1 MDLVGPCRV
10 GTANI
15 PTGQALLSGAGI
27 AYMVGIPRRRA
38 FFCGRLAAE
47 FSMHRSTFSSAF
59 KTGAFYLPSKASM
72 VFNILINLALYA
84 LFTIVCFGAASPPS
98 WLVEP
103 VNKRVADSSAARRL
117 PPALKRVMTVKKM
130 AGTEV
135 VAVCFCGAAKT
146 ISVGI
151 PLADAMWAE
160 HDDLTKSMVQV
171 PVLLYTTEQVFVAQF
186 LTIFFRWWL
195 ERHQNPPT
203 DEELIVPGKPETASS
218 GEPVLGR
225 REDGTADNLSSEQ
238 RR

>member
-1 MDLVGPCRV
+1 
-10 GTANI
+10 
-15 PTGQALLSGAGI
+15 
-27 AYMVGIPRRRA
+27 
-38 FFCGRLAAE
+38 
-47 FSMHRSTFSSAF
+47 
-59 KTGAFYLPSKASM
+59 M

-84 LFTIVCFGAASPPS
+84 LFTVVCFGAASPPS

-103 VNKRVADSSAARRL
+103 VNKRFVDSSAGRRL
-117 PPALKRVMTVKKM
+117 PSAIQRVMRVKKM
-130 AGTEV
+130 ARTEV

-160 HDDLTKSMVQV
+160 HDDLTKSLVQV

-203 DEELIVPGKPETASS
+203 DEELIVPDKPDNNITANR

-225 REDGTADNLSSEQ
+225 SEDAAAGK
-238 RR
+238 